1 MTNLK
6 KIFENKII
14 AIIRGINPKDVL
26 NIANTLYEG
35 GIKVMEITLNSP
47 GALSV
52 ITKLSQTIGDRMI
65 IGAGTVLDASSAK
78 SAIEAGAKFIISPG
92 LNLETIQVTK
102 QFGAI
107 SIPGAFTPTEIILAY
122 NYGGDIIKLFPAL
135 NVEYF
140 KNIRSPLNHIPIM
153 PTGGITLDNIISFKK
168 EGAAAFGI
176 GSSLVNADKPINSE
190 YLTELKEKAK
200 KFVQSLE
207 SE

>member
-1 MTNLK
+1 MTTLK
-6 KIFENKII
+6 KIFEIKII

-47 GALSV
+47 DALSV